1 MNISRLTTDG
11 RVKADP
17 RWMPGKNR
25 VAFSIQ
31 ESPTLLALASVPE
44 QGGSSERL
52 HPRATTS
59 EFELCW
65 NGDGS
70 RLAFLQNR
78 GNLNLKLVLLD
89 ASGKESIF
97 DPGGGFAG
105 VRHPAFLPDSGRL
118 IFAQPA
124 AGGQQVGSCDL
135 AGQNHRLITSG
146 PGICEH
152 PAPWGGWIAFASSRE
167 GVFQLYTCREDGSQ
181 LRRLTRHPGSDT
193 HPAWH
198 PSGKWLAFCRRT
210 EGRNQFF
217 RIQLDSL
224 AVQPLFLGEAFE
236 RIDHLA
242 FTGNGTSLLFVG
254 EKGGGQDIYRLDL

>member
-1 MNISRLTTDG
+1 M
-11 RVKADP
+11 
-17 RWMPGKNR
+17 
-25 VAFSIQ
+25 
-31 ESPTLLALASVPE
+31 
-44 QGGSSERL
+44 
-52 HPRATTS
+52 
-59 EFELCW
+59 
-65 NGDGS
+65 
-70 RLAFLQNR
+70 
-78 GNLNLKLVLLD
+78 
-89 ASGKESIF
+89 
-97 DPGGGFAG
+97 
-105 VRHPAFLPDSGRL
+105 
-118 IFAQPA
+118 
-124 AGGQQVGSCDL
+124 
-135 AGQNHRLITSG
+135 
-146 PGICEH
+146 
-152 PAPWGGWIAFASSRE
+152 
-167 GVFQLYTCREDGSQ
+167 YTCREDGSQ

>member
-44 QGGSSERL
+44 QGGASERL

-105 VRHPAFLPDSGRL
+105 VRHPAFLPT
-118 IFAQPA
+118 
-124 AGGQQVGSCDL
+124 L
-135 AGQNHRLITSG
+135 A
-146 PGICEH
+146 
-152 PAPWGGWIAFASSRE
+152 
-167 GVFQLYTCREDGSQ
+167 D
-181 LRRLTRHPGSDT
+181 
-193 HPAWH
+193 
-198 PSGKWLAFCRRT
+198 
-210 EGRNQFF
+210 
-217 RIQLDSL
+217 
-224 AVQPLFLGEAFE
+224 
-236 RIDHLA
+236 
-242 FTGNGTSLLFVG
+242 
-254 EKGGGQDIYRLDL
+254 